1 MEERVLDVRERKAIR
16 RVVERDEVRELL
28 RGVRYGRD
36 LERGVEYALEL
47 RKAGK

>member
-28 RGVRYGRD
+28 DSNRVI
-36 LERGVEYALEL
+36 
-47 RKAGK
+47 AGIYKSMNK

>member
-28 RGVRYGRD
+28 RNVRYGRD